1 MSDRR
6 HEGYGVI
13 LPIVLKMT
21 QTDIAYFS
29 PEGNLIFCL
38 GNTLTEDDFHIP
50 NQINAFLTRGG
61 TPIKI
66 HRIENGRSFLIAYVL
81 VKDRTGNTQG
91 IILTKQDKGK
101 AAADDGQPDRR
112 EDPEQTAGITREQSL
127 SELFE
132 KYPEFRSD
140 FFTLDDQLQGLNDPL
155 ALKMIQQ
162 ATVGELAKSLRVD
175 PDELVKKIQQ
185 LLNVY

>member
-1 MSDRR
+1 MSDGK
-6 HEGYGVI
+6 HEGYGMI

-29 PEGNLIFCL
+29 PGENLIFCL
-38 GNTLTEDDFHIP
+38 GDTLTEGDFQIP
-50 NQINAFLTRGG
+50 NQVSGFLKLRG

-66 HRIENGRSFLIAYVL
+66 RRIENGRSFLITYSL

-91 IILTKQDKGK
+91 ILLTKQDKGK
-101 AAADDGQPDRR
+101 GA
-112 EDPEQTAGITREQSL
+112 EKPEQPAGITREQDL

-132 KYPEFRSD
+132 KYPGFRSD
-140 FFTLDDQLQGLNDPL
+140 FFTLDEQLRGLNDPL

-162 ATVGELAKSLRVD
+162 ATVGELAKSLRLD
-175 PDELVKKIQQ
+175 PDELAEKIQG
-185 LLNVY
+185 LLNAY